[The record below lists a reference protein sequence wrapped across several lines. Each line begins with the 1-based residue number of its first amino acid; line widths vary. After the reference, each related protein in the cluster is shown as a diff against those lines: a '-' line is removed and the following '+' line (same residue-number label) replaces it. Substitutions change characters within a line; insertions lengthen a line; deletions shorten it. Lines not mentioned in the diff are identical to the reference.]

1 MHNILNRN
9 QGKRK
14 MLKIDNEGTF
24 FLNAAIV
31 PRYKKDN
38 AGRTLI
44 NFSWVEFC
52 DNELNYIS
60 QRWYSISGKLES
72 EEMLFNLSN

>member
-9 QGKRK
+9 QGNRK
-14 MLKIDNEGTF
+14 MLKIDNGGTF

-52 DNELNYIS
+52 DNELTYIA
-60 QRWYSISGKLES
+60 QRWYSISGELES
-72 EEMLFNLSN
+72 EEMLFNL

>member
-9 QGKRK
+9 QGNRK
-14 MLKIDNEGTF
+14 MLKIDKGGTF

-44 NFSWVEFC
+44 NFSWVEFS
-52 DNELNYIS
+52 DNELTYIS
-60 QRWYSISGKLES
+60 QRWYSISGKLER
-72 EEMLFNLSN
+72 EEMLFNL